1 MCPRYNNYPAG
12 LGKGFDSGVVGAWLD
27 AELAQVL
34 PASLA
39 TGLKGLVDQLLS
51 FDMGLFC
58 NPYQNKCLSYL
69 VLPCCTKKNNG
80 CFWGGHDVCPGPSF
94 PRSCRGLDLDISCM
108 QPLLADHLCIWIVAE
123 PQHCPTNSLWRMG
136 FYSFLPKQKNGSLL
150 LFQLL
155 PLLENHIETQD
166 GYSTLASLTA
176 KMGYRWYKIRPK
188 LHMMC
193 HIQLLGEHAIWKNSW
208 SLVSFF

>member
-27 AELAQVL
+27 EELAQVL

-51 FDMGLFC
+51 FDMGVFA
-58 NPYQNKCLSYL
+58 NHTKISVYHTWFYHVVP
-69 VLPCCTKKNNG
+69 KKNNG
-80 CFWGGHDVCPGPSF
+80 CFRGGHDVCPGPSF

-123 PQHCPTNSLWRMG
+123 PQHCPTNSL
-136 FYSFLPKQKNGSLL
+136 
-150 LFQLL
+150 
-155 PLLENHIETQD
+155 
-166 GYSTLASLTA
+166 
-176 KMGYRWYKIRPK
+176 
-188 LHMMC
+188 
-193 HIQLLGEHAIWKNSW
+193 
-208 SLVSFF
+208 